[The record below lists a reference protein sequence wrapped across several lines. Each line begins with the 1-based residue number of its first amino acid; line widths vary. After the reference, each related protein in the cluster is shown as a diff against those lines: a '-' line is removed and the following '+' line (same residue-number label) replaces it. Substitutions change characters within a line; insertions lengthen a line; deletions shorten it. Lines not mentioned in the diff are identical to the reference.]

1 MKKDENESSGRGL
14 AKIREGLVVSDKMHQ
29 SVTVAI
35 TSLKK
40 HKQYG
45 KYVRSTKKYMAHD
58 EANECKVG
66 DRVQIVETRPLS
78 KRKRWRVRSVVERA
92 V

>member
-14 AKIREGLVVSDKMHQ
+14 AKTREGLVVSDKMDK

-35 TSLKK
+35 TTLKM

-58 EANECKVG
+58 ETNDCKLG

-78 KRKRWRVRSVVERA
+78 KSKRWRVRSVVERA